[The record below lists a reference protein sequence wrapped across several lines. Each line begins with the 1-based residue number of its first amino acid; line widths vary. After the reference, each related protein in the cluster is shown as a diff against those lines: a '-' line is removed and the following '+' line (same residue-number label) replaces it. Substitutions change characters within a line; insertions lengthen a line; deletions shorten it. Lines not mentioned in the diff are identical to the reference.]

1 VNLFD
6 IIKNRFSFQKQT
18 DAPVAD
24 IETVAKKFVA
34 VGSFSDENQ
43 RWKDSKMTPG
53 DRRKLALSVPLFW
66 KGVQK
71 KSFDIFRSWIFFDPV
86 GDREKPSLIDMKIIN
101 NFERRTN
108 ILQKMALGFINAY
121 VYGDGFILISFL
133 GESKEQDLSIPPED
147 NAEPI
152 QLTLLD
158 SEHINEMVVL
168 ESNKKS
174 RLKHFH
180 YFHIEESMDF
190 LIHPDRLIH
199 LKTDFL
205 PFSNFGISKVDIARK
220 ILNSMVEVDIA
231 VGDLLKWFAH
241 GFLHWSKSPLSS
253 NEKNEMMKVLEQHPY
268 AIVDDKNEYDLKV
281 HNPTAIQPK
290 EFFDWLVLKI
300 AAVLVMPT
308 HILTGV
314 QIGKT
319 TGAEVGYSD
328 YRKDIQD
335 IQDIIISP
343 HLYRLYTML
352 FEANDR
358 KFNYHIKWVETYV
371 DEMSEANIMFKRASI
386 VERLWKTGTADRP
399 ERRKI
404 MNDGYVVLEPDAIPD
419 MIVPPPSVKQETDKE
434 EKPEKDEKTKK
445 ITNSAF
451 SEHLKTIPKL
461 FESISTEQQDMI
473 YATKELAEH
482 ERLLGIE
489 ELEKQDTR
497 MKEAKNAYAK
507 RMNAFIEENK

>member
-1 VNLFD
+1 VKFFD
-6 IIKNRFSFQKQT
+6 DLKNRFFFQKQS
-18 DAPVAD
+18 DIPVAD
-24 IETVAKKFVA
+24 IDTVAKKFVA
-34 VGSFSDENQ
+34 VGAFSDENQ
-43 RWKDSKMTPG
+43 RWKDSKMTPE

-86 GDREKPSLIDMKIIN
+86 GDREKPSLVDMKIIN

-133 GESKEQDLSIPPED
+133 GEKTSQDLSIEPPED
-147 NAEPI
+147 AEPI

-158 SEHINEMVVL
+158 SEHINEMKVL
-168 ESNKKS
+168 DRNKIS
-174 RLKHFH
+174 RLKHYH
-180 YFHIEESMDF
+180 YNHPEEGMDF
-190 LIHPDRLIH
+190 FIHPDRLIH

-241 GFLHWSKSPLSS
+241 GFLHWSKSPLSP
-253 NEKNEMMKVLEQHPY
+253 NERKAMEKVLEQHPY
-268 AIVDDKNEYDLKV
+268 AIVDDKNDYSLEV

-290 EFFDWLVLKI
+290 EFFDWLILKI
-300 AAVLVMPT
+300 SAVLVMPT

-352 FEANDR
+352 FNAHDR

-399 ERRKI
+399 ELRKI
-404 MNDGYVVLEPDAIPD
+404 MNDGYIVLEPDLVPD
-419 MIVPPPSVKQETDKE
+419 MVDPTRAMKKETPVKEAGDKI
-434 EKPEKDEKTKK
+434 EKSTNASFSDYMKTV
-445 ITNSAF
+445 
-451 SEHLKTIPKL
+451 PKL
-461 FESISTEQQDMI
+461 FESLSSEQQDMI
-473 YATKELAEH
+473 AATKELAEH
-482 ERLLGIE
+482 DRVLGLE
-489 ELEKQDTR
+489 ELEKQDIR
-497 MKEAKNAYAK
+497 LNEAKEAYKK
-507 RMNAFIEENK
+507 RLTTFIEENK